1 MSLQGPLIVV
11 AEQPAA
17 ELTSVLSAG
26 GAFPIV
32 ETNWTDAPTA
42 FISVK
47 PSAVIVADPA
57 PPPSEAAARMLGLQI
72 ATANGPIVPAVM
84 LVAPGAEPAI
94 ANALAIDADQPI
106 QRLIARLQSAL
117 RVRALHATV
126 LRRCETFAA
135 EGGVLPQWPGGDA
148 LDDATV
154 LAVGRGPLYA
164 ALAVAMGE
172 RVKTVGA
179 LSLESAQKH
188 LAAQEFDGL
197 VIGDGFLPR
206 AIDSFLDA
214 LAQNDALRDLPIAV
228 MGHKGEI
235 AAAVDHLN
243 ANPALIVTRMLPFV
257 RLHAFATR
265 LKRMLASLDAGGI
278 LDPATGLLTRDCFFH
293 ELGKAIAD
301 ASDRSQ
307 PLSLARFSFETPLDP
322 RAALDGARLVTRLTR
337 AIDFAAR
344 EDDGS
349 ILVAFTQT
357 DLRNAHVVARRIAAP
372 LKTTMLA
379 QHGHSRVAANI
390 TLATLKMGDTPDTL
404 MLRVQ
409 GRRLVAAE

>member
-11 AEQPAA
+11 AEQSAA
-17 ELTSVLSAG
+17 ELSAALSAA

-42 FISVK
+42 FVSVK

-57 PPPSEAAARMLGLQI
+57 PPPSEASARMLGLQI
-72 ATANGPIVPAVM
+72 ATVNGPIVPAAM
-84 LVAPGAEPAI
+84 LVAPGVEPAI
-94 ANALAIDADQPI
+94 ANALAVDADQPI

-117 RVRALHATV
+117 RVRVLHATV
-126 LRRCETFAA
+126 LRRCDTFAA
-135 EGGVLPQWPGGDA
+135 QGGVLPQWPDGDA

-188 LAAQEFDGL
+188 LAAHEFDGL
-197 VIGDGFLPR
+197 VIGDGFPPR
-206 AIDSFLDA
+206 AVDAFLDT
-214 LAQNDALRDLPIAV
+214 LAQNDAFRELPIAV
-228 MGHKGEI
+228 MGQKGEI
-235 AAAVDHLN
+235 AAAVDHFN
-243 ANPALIVTRMLPFV
+243 ANPALIANRMLPPV
-257 RLHAFATR
+257 RLHAFAAR
-265 LKRMLASLDAGGI
+265 LKRMLASLDAGGV
-278 LDPATGLLTRDCFFH
+278 LDPATGLLTRDCFFR

-301 ASDRSQ
+301 ASERSQ
-307 PLSLARFSFETPLDP
+307 PLSLARFTFEAPLDP

-337 AIDFAAR
+337 AIDFATR
-344 EDDGS
+344 EDDGG
-349 ILVAFTQT
+349 ILIAFTQT
-357 DLRNAHVVARRIAAP
+357 DLRNAHVVARRIASA

-379 QHGHSRVAANI
+379 QHGSGRGAANV
-390 TLATLKMGDTPDTL
+390 TLATLKMGDTADTL

>member
-1 MSLQGPLIVV
+1 L
-11 AEQPAA
+11 
-17 ELTSVLSAG
+17 
-26 GAFPIV
+26 
-32 ETNWTDAPTA
+32 
-42 FISVK
+42 
-47 PSAVIVADPA
+47 AV
-57 PPPSEAAARMLGLQI
+57 
-72 ATANGPIVPAVM
+72 
-84 LVAPGAEPAI
+84 
-94 ANALAIDADQPI
+94 DADQPI

-135 EGGVLPQWPGGDA
+135 EGGVLPQWPDGDA

-188 LAAQEFDGL
+188 LAADEFDGL
-197 VIGDGFLPR
+197 VIGDGFPPR
-206 AIDSFLDA
+206 TIDAFLGA
-214 LAQNDALRDLPIAV
+214 LAQDVAFRELPIAV
-228 MGHKGEI
+228 TGQKGEI
-235 AAAVDHLN
+235 AVAVDHLS
-243 ANPALIVTRMLPFV
+243 ANPALIVTRILPFV
-257 RLHAFATR
+257 RLHAFAAR
-265 LKRMLASLDAGGI
+265 LKRMLASLDAGGV
-278 LDPATGLLTRDCFFH
+278 LDPATGLLTRDCFFR

-307 PLSLARFSFETPLDP
+307 PLSLARFSFETTLDT

-337 AIDFAAR
+337 TIDFATR
-344 EDDGS
+344 EEDGS

-379 QHGHSRVAANI
+379 QHSHNRVAANV